1 MRATS
6 VMAASHCTMSTFMSA
21 KKLVSWLRMAYV
33 FSMKRRTRPS
43 LVEAEVSMAMTKS
56 RMRRSSTYSNGSMS
70 GRLP

>member
-1 MRATS
+1 
-6 VMAASHCTMSTFMSA
+6 MSA